1 MRPTAVHPCLST
13 FPSRDRGAGVQVP
26 RLSARDLWDQ
36 ARRLGRVGEDARHV
50 REEADPLAQRTSDRA
65 RHLVGVDVESCSSRT
80 GALCADGTVLP
91 RHARQDGHQ
100 AASAQGSS
108 DYAAHWAGQ
117 GAPLAR
123 AMPAAELVRTLAQEL
138 EQAEHA

>member
-1 MRPTAVHPCLST
+1 MANR
-13 FPSRDRGAGVQVP
+13 AG
-26 RLSARDLWDQ
+26 
-36 ARRLGRVGEDARHV
+36 
-50 REEADPLAQRTSDRA
+50 RA
-65 RHLVGVDVESCSSRT
+65 L
-80 GALCADGTVLP
+80 
-91 RHARQDGHQ
+91 HQ